1 MIISQISKDN
11 YQIKLPSK
19 IINIYDHTEI
29 QNITKRVIK
38 RINKHNKLYGLAILE
53 IYQDINYGTII
64 EIKNIKKIFSSK
76 DELEI
81 KITIHTDTP
90 FLYKIDYFDI
100 TQNNKNNIYYYQ
112 NNFYLEL
119 NKPINKRKYLDI
131 LEKSEILYNDTYKV
145 INEEVIYMKVPSVAI
160 VGRPNV
166 GKSTIFNK
174 LIGKK
179 VSIIEDT
186 PGVTRDRIYGTV
198 THNNYKFHLIDTGGI
213 DVSEEDFN
221 DEIIIQANIA
231 IEEAEIILFVV
242 DGLEELN
249 QNDYVIRDILMKSG
263 KRVIVVVNKLDNV
276 KREENIY
283 NYYELGFEEVLPVSG
298 EHSLG
303 LSDLLDSITKDFNEI
318 IEEEEPDDRI
328 KFCLIGRPNVGKS
341 SLVNALLNEEKVIVS
356 PIAGTTRDAID
367 TEFTYNKK
375 KYVAIDTAGIRK
387 SGKIF
392 ERIEK
397 YSVLRSM
404 KAIER
409 SDVCLLV
416 INAEEGIIEHD
427 KHIASYALEEGKPI
441 VIVVNKWDTVNDKND
456 IAAFTKLVR
465 AEFKFLSYA
474 KVTFVSALTKKR
486 IFTIMPEID
495 KAYENSHR
503 EIKTSVL
510 NEVIRDA
517 VMMKAPPSYKGKRL
531 KISFAQQTG
540 TVPPKFTLF
549 VNSNKLIHFSYERYL
564 ENKLRE
570 NFDFEGTPIKLEY
583 KNKND

>member
-1 MIISQISKDN
+1 
-11 YQIKLPSK
+11 
-19 IINIYDHTEI
+19 
-29 QNITKRVIK
+29 
-38 RINKHNKLYGLAILE
+38 
-53 IYQDINYGTII
+53 
-64 EIKNIKKIFSSK
+64 
-76 DELEI
+76 
-81 KITIHTDTP
+81 
-90 FLYKIDYFDI
+90 
-100 TQNNKNNIYYYQ
+100 
-112 NNFYLEL
+112 
-119 NKPINKRKYLDI
+119 
-131 LEKSEILYNDTYKV
+131 
-145 INEEVIYMKVPSVAI
+145 
-160 VGRPNV
+160 
-166 GKSTIFNK
+166 
-174 LIGKK
+174 
-179 VSIIEDT
+179 
-186 PGVTRDRIYGTV
+186 
-198 THNNYKFHLIDTGGI
+198 
-213 DVSEEDFN
+213 
-221 DEIIIQANIA
+221 
-231 IEEAEIILFVV
+231 
-242 DGLEELN
+242 
-249 QNDYVIRDILMKSG
+249 
-263 KRVIVVVNKLDNV
+263 
-276 KREENIY
+276 
-283 NYYELGFEEVLPVSG
+283 
-298 EHSLG
+298 
-303 LSDLLDSITKDFNEI
+303 
-318 IEEEEPDDRI
+318 
-328 KFCLIGRPNVGKS
+328 
-341 SLVNALLNEEKVIVS
+341 
-356 PIAGTTRDAID
+356 
-367 TEFTYNKK
+367 
-375 KYVAIDTAGIRK
+375 
-387 SGKIF
+387 
-392 ERIEK
+392 
-397 YSVLRSM
+397 M

-503 EIKTSVL
+503 EIKTSIL